1 MLRFL
6 PPPPYSL
13 SSKADFTYAQISI
26 FHKSSSSESVKYSKM
41 QPKITIITVTFNSEQ
56 YLEDTITSVIN
67 QTYPFIEYIIV
78 DGQSTDGTLELIKK
92 YEPRI
97 TQWISEPDKGIAD
110 AMNKGIA
117 MASGE
122 FILFLHSDD
131 YLLETNSIETA
142 VNFMDENNDIFA
154 FSIFFQIKSSLH
166 KQKSVWNPLF
176 NFKTKLFHQGVFC
189 RRDLFDNIGLF
200 DIQLQIA
207 MDYDFFLRAYRKNC
221 HVKLINE
228 YIVTIMRD
236 TGISSKKD
244 WLSLE
249 KRFSEEKK
257 VHFKNCNSI
266 IGKGFYH
273 LYWLLYLPYQRLK
286 YAWSVNFK

>member
-1 MLRFL
+1 MI
-6 PPPPYSL
+6 SMKITT
-13 SSKADFTYAQISI
+13 SKI
-26 FHKSSSSESVKYSKM
+26 
-41 QPKITIITVTFNSEQ
+41 QPKITIVTVTLNSEQ
-56 YLEDTITSVIN
+56 YLENTITSVVN

-78 DGQSTDGTLELIKK
+78 DGQSTDGTFDIIKK
-92 YEPRI
+92 YEHRI
-97 TQWISEPDKGIAD
+97 SQWISEQDRGIAD

-117 MASGE
+117 MASGD

-131 YLLETNSIETA
+131 YLLEKNSVEK
-142 VNFMDENNDIFA
+142 VVSFMDGNNDIFA
-154 FSIFFQIKSSLH
+154 FSILFQTKSTLYKH
-166 KQKSVWNPLF
+166 KSVWNPLF

-200 DIQLQIA
+200 DIQFQIA

-221 HVKLINE
+221 PVKLINNS
-228 YIVTIMRD
+228 VTVMRD

-266 IGKGFYH
+266 IAKGVYR
-273 LYWLLYLPYQRLK
+273 LYWLLYLPYRRLK
-286 YAWSVNFK
+286 SAWGV